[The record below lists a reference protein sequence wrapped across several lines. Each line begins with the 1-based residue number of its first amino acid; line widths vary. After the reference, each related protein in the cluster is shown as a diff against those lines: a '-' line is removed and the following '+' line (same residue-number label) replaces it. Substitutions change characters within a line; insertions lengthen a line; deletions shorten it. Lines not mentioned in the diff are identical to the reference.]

1 MASRTTAPSGVIDH
15 LIRLPTDNTEAR
27 LRKGLMISAGIN
39 VVVIAL
45 AFSASTLR
53 DAPRNDVKYTPI
65 NIVGDDLKNV
75 QIPVKNPPP
84 QPKKVARR
92 EPERRPRPVP
102 KVTRRTPPK
111 PVQVAKAKPEPV
123 RPKPVARRKPEA
135 VVERPAP
142 VARRTPAPSAPTPV
156 NNSAESARV
165 ATNTAVSASVNTNRA
180 LSPNANAN
188 ANVSVSAPTFNRANP
203 SAGGNTLATASRSV
217 SSSAAES
224 SVGATVASRPAA
236 SAPATAGSNTA
247 EPSVRAASAGVAG
260 TRGGYTSFGAS
271 ASGVGTNV
279 AAISAPTFV
288 GRMRPAMGSTALIAN
303 QSAVM
308 TAAMSDDGKANSGL
322 ATIQGARGTVASS
335 IAIGRASAQR
345 AGSGAASVGS
355 GGRAVGTTDD
365 SRAIGVA
372 QASGIGNAK
381 GPSLGNSSVVAIGR
395 GTVGAAA
402 DGDGNGVGVA
412 SAGNRLGDAVA
423 GSTRS
428 AGGGSGPTGQ
438 VGTAR
443 AGGGGGSSV
452 AAGAGSTGPLT
463 VESKGAAASEEI
475 RRPQAPDTSKLG
487 ERNNAGGSA
496 ANRNDDPKPTFQPD
510 VDLSPELR
518 KRRFN
523 GRVLVEVVVE
533 ADGSHVERILLS
545 SGDSD
550 VDNAVRAAFRRWK
563 WEPGYRDGQKVRATT
578 KYEYRIKVK
587 E

>member
-15 LIRLPTDNTEAR
+15 LIRLPADNTEAR
-27 LRKGLMISAGIN
+27 LRKGLMISAGVNIII
-39 VVVIAL
+39 IAL
-45 AFSASTLR
+45 AFSASRLR
-53 DAPRNDVKYTPI
+53 ESTGSAIQYTPI

-84 QPKKVARR
+84 QPKKVARK
-92 EPERRPRPVP
+92 EPERRPRPVRP
-102 KVTRRTPPK
+102 RTRPTPPK
-111 PVQVAKAKPEPV
+111 PVRVAKAKPEPV
-123 RPKPVARRKPEA
+123 QPKPVVRRKPEA
-135 VVERPAP
+135 VAERPTP

-156 NNSAESARV
+156 NNSAESTRV
-165 ATNTAVSASVNTNRA
+165 ASNTAVTASVNTNRA
-180 LSPNANAN
+180 LSPNANAS
-188 ANVSVSAPTFNRANP
+188 ANVSVATPTFNRADP
-203 SAGGNTLATASRSV
+203 SAGNNTLAASSRAV

-224 SVGATVASRPAA
+224 SAGASVASRPAA
-236 SAPATAGSNTA
+236 AAPAAVGRNTP

-260 TRGGYTSFGAS
+260 VRGGYTSFGAS

-288 GRMRPAMGSTALIAN
+288 GRLRPAMGSTALIAN
-303 QSAVM
+303 QSAVL
-308 TAAMSDDGKANSGL
+308 TSAMADDGKANSGL

-335 IAIGRASAQR
+335 IAVGRASAQV

-355 GGRAVGTTDD
+355 GGRGIGTTND

-372 QASGIGNAK
+372 QVSGVGNAK
-381 GPSLGNSSVVAIGR
+381 GPSLGNTSVVAIGR
-395 GTVGAAA
+395 GTVGANAE
-402 DGDGNGVGVA
+402 GDGNNIGVA
-412 SAGNRLGDAVA
+412 SAGNRLGEAVA

-443 AGGGGGSSV
+443 AGGTGGSAV
-452 AAGAGSTGPLT
+452 AAGAGSTGPIT
-463 VESKGAAASEEI
+463 VESKGSAAGEEI
-475 RRPQAPDTSKLG
+475 RRPQAPDASKLG

-496 ANRNDDPKPTFQPD
+496 ANRNEDPKPTFQPD

-545 SGDSD
+545 SGDND

-578 KYEYRIKVK
+578 KYEYRIKIK